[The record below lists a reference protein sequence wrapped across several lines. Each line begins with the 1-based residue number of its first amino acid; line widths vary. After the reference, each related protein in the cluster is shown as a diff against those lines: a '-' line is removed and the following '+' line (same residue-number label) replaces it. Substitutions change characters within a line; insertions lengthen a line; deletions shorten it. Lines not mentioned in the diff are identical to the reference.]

1 MLSYVS
7 VGLAVTRL
15 GGLVMDGEIFLSA
28 SVPKPD
34 RAEGRY
40 FSTAN
45 PLLIRL
51 AVREL
56 VRAVLGRKKLVWGGH
71 PAITPMIW
79 AICEDLGLDYGEWVI
94 LYQSRF
100 FEELYPE
107 ENREFKNVIFVDAAP
122 GRDEVE
128 RRENSLRAM
137 REAMLSRPGLE
148 AGVFIGGMDGVERE
162 FEVLRR
168 WHPEAVVVPVAATGG
183 AARELAQKIG
193 GFELDDTNFRALFE
207 KSLFVAKPEHS
218 YL

>member
-1 MLSYVS
+1 MN
-7 VGLAVTRL
+7 
-15 GGLVMDGEIFLSA
+15 GEIFLSA
-28 SVPKPD
+28 SVPSPA
-34 RAEGRY
+34 RAGGRY
-40 FSTAN
+40 FATAN

-71 PAITPMIW
+71 PAITPMVW

-107 ENREFKNVIFVDAAP
+107 ENKEFKNVIFVDAAA
-122 GRDEVE
+122 GKDEVE
-128 RRENSLRAM
+128 SRENSLKVM
-137 REAMLSRPGLE
+137 REAMLSRPGLD
-148 AGVFIGGMDGVERE
+148 AGVFIGGMDGVEIE

-168 WHPEAVVVPVAATGG
+168 WHPTAGVVPVAATGG

-193 GFELDDTNFRALFE
+193 GFDLDDTNFHALFE
-207 KSLFVAKPEHS
+207 KTLFTVKPEHS
-218 YL
+218 YS